1 MSLDKSAVVV
11 TNHVFQNRYEQKQ
24 YEQKQ
29 QNIEINRIQNI
40 EYRNN
45 RIQNIE
51 YRNIEQKQFEQ
62 KNVNSIFHSKYE
74 YSFAHK
80 QGNQLMILSK
90 HVYYTFALKN
100 IINFSVDG
108 KGDTK

>member
-40 EYRNN
+40 ETIEY

-51 YRNIEQKQFEQ
+51 IQNRN
-62 KNVNSIFHSKYE
+62 NMNR
-74 YSFAHK
+74 
-80 QGNQLMILSK
+80 
-90 HVYYTFALKN
+90 
-100 IINFSVDG
+100 
-108 KGDTK
+108 

>member
-40 EYRNN
+40 ET
-45 RIQNIE
+45 IE
-51 YRNIEQKQFEQ
+51 YRIQKYRIET
-62 KNVNSIFHSKYE
+62 I
-74 YSFAHK
+74 
-80 QGNQLMILSK
+80 
-90 HVYYTFALKN
+90 
-100 IINFSVDG
+100 
-108 KGDTK
+108 